1 MYVLGCRP
9 PHNPPFPV
17 QYTKS
22 QNLKAFEFK
31 QNTDSM
37 NYLYI
42 LVTYLFSKYQSQL
55 HNQIVLRAVATSR

>member
-9 PHNPPFPV
+9 PHNPPLPV
-17 QYTKS
+17 QYTF
-22 QNLKAFEFK
+22 NLKAFEFK

-42 LVTYLFSKYQSQL
+42 LVTYLFSKYKSQL